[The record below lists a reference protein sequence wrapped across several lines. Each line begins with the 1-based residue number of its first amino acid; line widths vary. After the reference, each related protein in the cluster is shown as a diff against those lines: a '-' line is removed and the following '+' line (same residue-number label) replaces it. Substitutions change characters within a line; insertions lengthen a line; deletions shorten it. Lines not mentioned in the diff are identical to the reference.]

1 MGQFF
6 KFTFASCLGVILA
19 FLLLGVLSIIAIT
32 AASAEAEKTVSVQPN
47 SILHVKMDA
56 VLPELTNNTEIS
68 SFDFKKTEVLG
79 LHDHIA
85 AIEWA
90 AEDRNI
96 KGIYLDTEV
105 LSTGFAGTQELHRA
119 LRSFKERG
127 KFIVAYG
134 RYFDQNAYHLASM
147 ADYIGVHPIGLID
160 LRGYGAQ
167 IPFFKDLLDKMGVKM
182 EVFYAGKFKS
192 ATEPFRRNDMSPENK
207 TQVREYLG
215 EIYRQLVA
223 DVSQN
228 RNLSTREL
236 ENAINSFDGAEPH
249 KALSSGLIDNV
260 GHVDEAH
267 DKIRSLAG
275 LDEDEKIKFVT
286 IKNYFN
292 SKKPSIDF
300 RVKDKVAVIYAEG
313 DIVDGKGNNGS
324 VGDEKYVEIID
335 RLSRDKNVKAV
346 VLRVNSPGGSAMSSE
361 NIWRSLT
368 RLKAEEKPL
377 VVSMGNYAASGGY
390 YIACPADSIFAEA
403 GTLTGSIGV
412 FNIFPNV
419 AQLLNEKAG
428 IHFDTVN
435 TGAFSNA
442 LSPFF
447 DLSTRENKI
456 MQTRTDSIYSLFLQR
471 VAEGRNKSVAEVNE
485 IAQGRV
491 WTGAKAVTLGLVDDI
506 GSLEDALESA
516 ANMAGLTDYRVV
528 TYPKVLDPLQ
538 QFFQDFMTDNLSLL
552 KARLWGNEFG
562 QWQQEVEDME
572 QILRYQGPQARL
584 PFVLRT
590 N

>member
-528 TYPKVLDPLQ
+528 TYPKVLDPIQ

>member
-538 QFFQDFMTDNLSLL
+538 QFFQDFMTDNLSML